1 MSDFY
6 DALLLKNVKSDF
18 THVSLD
24 SENHESMIHSN
35 KEVVDFDKVKELYVD
50 ERKLEN
56 APKSIDGL
64 FKEADD
70 KYVFVEFKNG
80 VIRSDTRKELRE
92 KAFHSIVMLSDICG
106 QPCCWIRKHVSYVL
120 VFNPDKNKE
129 AVERSKKQA
138 GVSDSF
144 SFDQITSTV
153 NSYAG
158 NNYPMFDLNLLQKF
172 AFEKVYSLS
181 PDEFIRKFI

>member
-1 MSDFY
+1 MG
-6 DALLLKNVKSDF
+6 
-18 THVSLD
+18 SL
-24 SENHESMIHSN
+24 
-35 KEVVDFDKVKELYVD
+35 VVG
-50 ERKLEN
+50 LEN
-56 APKSIDGL
+56 MSVMFL
-64 FKEADD
+64 F
-70 KYVFVEFKNG
+70 
-80 VIRSDTRKELRE
+80 
-92 KAFHSIVMLSDICG
+92 
-106 QPCCWIRKHVSYVL
+106 
-120 VFNPDKNKE
+120 FNPDKNKE